1 MTRPSVW
8 AARSV
13 LRIAA
18 RAGRSLHEQT
28 SLRLTRVSSQRWIVV
43 RMLGS
48 RASHYWCGPY
58 RSDGQ
63 AFTRELGRAYV
74 FASERAAECAITGCL
89 VDGPLEVRRVE

>member
-1 MTRPSVW
+1 MTRPTVW

-13 LRIAA
+13 LRLAA
-18 RAGRSLHEQT
+18 RAGRLAYEQGA
-28 SLRLTRVSSQRWIVV
+28 LRLTRVSSQRWIVV

-63 AFTRELGRAYV
+63 AFTRELDRAYV
-74 FASERAAECAITGCL
+74 FGSERAAQCAITGCL
-89 VDGPLEVRRVE
+89 VDGVLEVRRVE

>member
-13 LRIAA
+13 LRLAA
-18 RAGRSLHEQT
+18 RAGRSAYEQST
-28 SLRLTRVSSQRWIVV
+28 LRLTRVSSQRWIVV

-63 AFTRELGRAYV
+63 AFTRELDRAYV
-74 FASERAAECAITGCL
+74 FASERAAHCAITGCL
-89 VDGPLEVRRVE
+89 VDGVLEVRRVE